1 MKMKFIYRETGKT
14 KTFGNIGASSK
25 ESVRKTIKSDK
36 KYILNALNIIY
47 AMNLI
52 SKKLL
57 R

>member
-36 KYILNALNIIY
+36 KYILNALNIY
-47 AMNLI
+47 MQ
-52 SKKLL
+52 
-57 R
+57 